1 MALFFKVDVK
11 IGDVESPIFPRAV
24 FSEASLALGGRSA
37 NWFAVGSQAFPVKNV
52 GDLEELFCPLGSM
65 LLKRLPQS
73 WRHAGLFPLRNL
85 AMRDRSVGAKRVFR
99 GSRIASSWHR

>member
-24 FSEASLALGGRSA
+24 FSEARLALGGRSA
-37 NWFAVGSQAFPVKNV
+37 NWFAVGSQAFPVKNTR
-52 GDLEELFCPLGSM
+52 DLKQLLCPLGSM
-65 LLKRLPQS
+65 LFKHLSQG

-99 GSRIASSWHR
+99 GSRIASSWHK